1 MWFMQFSVLQFRVYM
16 HARLL
21 GQGWQWVPSQPV
33 CTPRWPWLT
42 ASWATC
48 HLSTASPMTGLATS
62 LSLSVQF
69 VCVCE
74 RERER
79 SSQVFGDQ
87 AHLLFTYSNAPLE
100 GCGLFSN
107 INECISNVPNP
118 SMTTCVRL
126 KGLFMKH
133 YNNTQPNLMMNWIF
147 HSPSHQYTHTHV
159 HKHNLAIPHFPP
171 SLSQFLSTPP
181 PPVITSPPVKMLNLE
196 EECFL
201 DKIRYSIQCLFE

>member
-1 MWFMQFSVLQFRVYM
+1 
-16 HARLL
+16 
-21 GQGWQWVPSQPV
+21 
-33 CTPRWPWLT
+33 
-42 ASWATC
+42 
-48 HLSTASPMTGLATS
+48 MTGLATS

-126 KGLFMKH
+126 KALFMKH
-133 YNNTQPNLMMNWIF
+133 YNNTQPNLMMN
-147 HSPSHQYTHTHV
+147 
-159 HKHNLAIPHFPP
+159 
-171 SLSQFLSTPP
+171 
-181 PPVITSPPVKMLNLE
+181 
-196 EECFL
+196 
-201 DKIRYSIQCLFE
+201 